1 MHEYPSAGQDL
12 ALKALTHH
20 WREHVWVCDDTNT
33 ASCSAVHSYGGSR
46 LARINTGCP
55 QSVRW
60 RINDRAAAAGAS
72 HLRCTGVAKVRPEQG
87 GIETNY
93 SRSIFSRTGDIS
105 SSNSWTGK
113 KDISGDY
120 RYTKRGQ
127 SMSLNQ
133 YPTCLLKQAVMI
145 EHLGT

>member
-20 WREHVWVCDDTNT
+20 WQEHVWVCDDTKM
-33 ASCSAVHSYGGSR
+33 ASCSAVHSYGGSW
-46 LARINTGCP
+46 LARINTRCR

-60 RINDRAAAAGAS
+60 RITDRAAAAGAS
-72 HLRCTGVAKVRPEQG
+72 HLCCTGGAKVRPEQR

-93 SRSIFSRTGDIS
+93 SRSIFSRTGAIS

-113 KDISGDY
+113 KDKFGDY
-120 RYTKRGQ
+120 RYTEREQ
-127 SMSLNQ
+127 STSLNR
-133 YPTCLLKQAVMI
+133 YPTCLLKQAVMM
-145 EHLGT
+145 ERPGT